1 MTQDG
6 SEGKGK
12 ILKKKRRAALHVL
25 SFRNPDVF
33 LPRRFRR
40 QNQPLVTEKQIRY
53 NGEWKETEKR
63 IGSDVQFK
71 RLYG

>member
-25 SFRNPDVF
+25 SFRNPDGF
-33 LPRRFRR
+33 CHGGFGGKI
-40 QNQPLVTEKQIRY
+40 N
-53 NGEWKETEKR
+53 
-63 IGSDVQFK
+63 
-71 RLYG
+71 RL